1 MIVVRLVQHM
11 WRFMLLLLMVGMSSM
26 AAAAS
31 FDVRNSLCMAVTSEE
46 LSASAVSDLRFDCD
60 RAAESYQDKW
70 LWLRVDDPAA
80 LSGMSGDWHVLV
92 DQSRFEQIKTVVV
105 TADGRVRSVGA
116 SSGNMN
122 GKWLIGGHLRFDFFT
137 ESPPVTD
144 VFIGIK
150 RLDNLQTMRK
160 VRLLTWDALVVQSRN
175 WYLLMGLYGGAIGAS
190 ILFVISLK
198 SGANLRLRQFYTGW
212 AVTVLFYGLFWSN
225 LIFTWLPG
233 LAGSWGVRINM
244 ILASASLAMGLAVFI
259 AYIERKALPA
269 LYRRLVRWTALT
281 IVVVGVVGSFD
292 LFGFASVIDQ
302 ILTVIA
308 LVSVVTVGTGLGIAL
323 MRGSRHALFYALA
336 WGLPLIVIF
345 IRLLRGVGGA
355 EQSDFYDHATLFA
368 IAGQAVILA
377 IGIGDRFRI
386 LQLEDD
392 RVLLD
397 RDRDVVQQNLATVER
412 ETMRRAAETD
422 QLTGLYNRRGF
433 VQQAQAMIGQ
443 HGNLAII
450 DLDEFQSI
458 NDGFGHDVGDAV
470 LVRVAKALA
479 GVAGDQ
485 GLAARVGGQEF
496 ALIGPLEAAEAARVA
511 VEQLDVGDLLGR
523 GRQVTV
529 SAGVA
534 TGVAN
539 YEELF
544 VAADRALARAK
555 DDGRNRVVVAG
566 TETTRSHSSR

>member
-1 MIVVRLVQHM
+1 MTVERLVRRI
-11 WRFMLLLLMVGMSSM
+11 WCAVLLLAM
-26 AAAAS
+26 AGLPSVAGAAS
-31 FDVRNSLCMAVTSEE
+31 FDVRNSLCMAVVAED
-46 LSASAVSDLRFDCD
+46 LSTSAVADLRFDCD
-60 RAAESYQDKW
+60 RAAENYQDKW

-80 LSGMSGDWHVLV
+80 LSGMSGDWHLLV
-92 DQSRFEQIKTVVV
+92 DQSRFERIKTVVV

-116 SSGNMN
+116 VSGNVS

-137 ESPPVTD
+137 DSPPVTD

-160 VRLLTWDALVVQSRN
+160 VRLLTWDALVVQSKN
-175 WYLLMGLYGGAIGAS
+175 WYLLMGLYVGAIGAS
-190 ILFVISLK
+190 ILFVVSLK
-198 SGANLRLRQFYTGW
+198 SGANLQLRQFYTGW
-212 AVTVLFYGLFWSN
+212 AVTVLLYGLFWSN

-269 LYRRLVRWTALT
+269 LYRQLVRWTAVT
-281 IVVVGVVGSFD
+281 IVLVGIVGSFD
-292 LFGFASVIDQ
+292 QLGIAATIDT

-308 LVSVVTVGTGLGIAL
+308 LGSVVAVGAGLVIAL
-323 MRGSRHALFYALA
+323 MRGSKAAVFYAIA
-336 WGLPLIVIF
+336 WGLPLVVIF
-345 IRLLRGVGGA
+345 VRLLRGVGGA
-355 EQSDFYDHATLFA
+355 EQTDFIDYATLLA
-368 IAGQAVILA
+368 IAGQAVVLA

-392 RVLLD
+392 RALLD

-422 QLTGLYNRRGF
+422 MLTGLFNRRGF

-443 HGNLAII
+443 HGTLAIV

-470 LVRVAKALA
+470 LVRVARALA
-479 GVAGDQ
+479 GVAGEQ
-485 GLAARVGGQEF
+485 GLVARVGGQEF
-496 ALIGPLEAAEAARVA
+496 ALIGPLGAAEAARVA
-511 VEQLDVGDLLGR
+511 VEQLDVADLLGR
-523 GRQVTV
+523 GRSVTV

-534 TGVAN
+534 TGAAN

-566 TETTRSHSSR
+566 TETARLYTSR